1 MALQR
6 LKDFYQAT
14 NSNAFNELLK
24 QKVVVTE
31 KIAAASFHVRRGLD
45 GFEYYKSGNNEPMT
59 MVDRTLTSLYE
70 IGIKHFQS
78 LVKDTKLDMPTDWK
92 FGFDYLPE
100 ASVSSIQYDQTP
112 YNFMILSHIQVLS
125 NTGKVKKVL
134 TDPVVLTEWAAK
146 LEVQAP
152 SVVFDGIL
160 DEQQRKLL
168 VNLLATSNEAYTERF
183 ANESFTQYVYKMFN
197 PSAYKS
203 VLNEDLVKPID
214 GLVLSFIDS
223 TQIKAF
229 KLDDLKSESQTDARE
244 GSHMYQL
251 TMVDILEF
259 FSGYD
264 ITSIELT
271 ESAADK
277 RYIQLISAMY
287 NDYVKENATKYI
299 GVNFQPA
306 DFAKSEMFELNT
318 KWIENEKTLKHVE
331 NPMLAELFKIVLGS
345 FNKRKIKESSL
356 MNQTMIDQLNEII
369 DKIEE
374 HVYSETADENAIHTF
389 NTYMMHN
396 KIKTTKSNLNE
407 GLKVNYPDQGKEK
420 VNIFVGRFQPFTMG
434 HVKVLETLYKQNG
447 FPVVVFL
454 VKAAKAKKEDAI
466 KRPYDTETQIEMFKN
481 VQKEYKFLKD
491 VIVVPSAAIDV
502 MFNELRPKYEP
513 VLWGT
518 GTDRMKAYG
527 YMVNNDKYRE
537 ELGVLPEFEL
547 HEIQRGD
554 DDISA
559 TKVRAAL
566 ESGNEK
572 EFNKMTPSSLHSMFK
587 ELKEKLEKSLSLVE
601 AVETIDESE
610 ILTFEQFKQFSK

>member
-14 NSNAFNELLK
+14 NLNSFNEMLT
-24 QKVVVTE
+24 QRVVVTE
-31 KIAAASFHVRRGLD
+31 KIAAAAFHVRRGLES
-45 GFEYYKSGNNEPMT
+45 FEYYKSGNNDSMS

-70 IGIKHFQS
+70 TGIKHFQS
-78 LVKDTKLDMPTDWK
+78 LTNDVKLEMPTDWK

-100 ASVSSIQYDQTP
+100 ANVSTVEYDQTP
-112 YNFMILSHIQVLS
+112 YNFMILSHIQVLN

-134 TDPVVLTEWAAK
+134 TDPIILKEWANK

-160 DEQQRKLL
+160 DEQQKKML
-168 VNLLATSNEAYTERF
+168 TSILSTSSEEFARRF
-183 ANESFTQYVYKMFN
+183 TNESFTQYAYKMFN
-197 PSAYKS
+197 PAAYKS
-203 VLNEDLVKPID
+203 VLNEDLLKPID
-214 GLVLSFIDS
+214 GLVLSFVDS
-223 TQIKAF
+223 TQIKSF
-229 KLDDLKSESQTDARE
+229 KLDDLKIESNIDSRE
-244 GSHMYQL
+244 GSHTYQL
-251 TMVDILEF
+251 TMVDVLEF
-259 FSGYD
+259 FSSYD
-264 ITSIELT
+264 ISSIELT

-277 RYIQLISAMY
+277 RYIQLISEMY
-287 NDYVKENATKYI
+287 NDYVKENAPKYV

-306 DFAKSEMFELNT
+306 DFAKSSLFELNT
-318 KWIENEKTLKHVE
+318 KWIENEKTLTYVE
-331 NPMLAELFKIVLGS
+331 NSMLAELFKIILGS

-369 DKIEE
+369 DKIENRIYE
-374 HVYSETADENAIHTF
+374 KITDENMIHTF
-389 NTYMMHN
+389 NTYMSHN

-407 GLKVNYPDQGKEK
+407 ALKINHPEQGKEK

-434 HVKVLETLYKQNG
+434 HVKVLETLYKKNG

-454 VKAAKAKKEDAI
+454 VKAAKVKKEDAI
-466 KRPYDTETQIEMFKN
+466 KRPYDTETQIEMFN
-481 VQKEYKFLKD
+481 RVQKEYKFLKD
-491 VIVVPSAAIDV
+491 VIVVPSAAIDT
-502 MFNELRPKYEP
+502 MFNELRPGYEP

-527 YMVNNDKYRE
+527 FMVNNDKYRD

-566 ESGNEK
+566 ESDDAK
-572 EFNKMTPSSLHSMFK
+572 EFNKMTPSSMHPMFK
-587 ELKEKLEKSLSLVE
+587 ELKEKLEKSLSVIE
-601 AVETIDESE
+601 STENSE
-610 ILTFEQFKQFSK
+610 ILTFEEFKQING

>member
-14 NSNAFNELLK
+14 NSNAFNEMLK

-31 KIAAASFHVRRGLD
+31 KIAAASFHVRRGVD
-45 GFEYYKSGNNEPMT
+45 GFEYFKSGNSEPMS

-70 IGIKHFQS
+70 TGIRHFQA
-78 LVKDTKLDMPTDWK
+78 LVKNTKLEMPTDWK

-100 ASVSSIQYDQTP
+100 TSVSSIQYDQTP

-134 TDPVVLTEWAAK
+134 TDPVVLNEWAAK

-152 SVVFDGIL
+152 SVVFEGIL
-160 DEQQRKLL
+160 DESQKNLL
-168 VNLLATSNEAYTERF
+168 VNLLSTSNEAYTERF
-183 ANESFTQYVYKMFN
+183 ATESFTQYVYKMFN
-197 PSAYKS
+197 PAAYKS
-203 VLNEDLVKPID
+203 VLNEDLIKPID
-214 GLVLSFIDS
+214 GLVISFIDS
-223 TQIKAF
+223 TQIKSF
-229 KLDDLKSESQTDARE
+229 KLDDLKAESNAEARE

-259 FSGYD
+259 FSNYS
-264 ITSIELT
+264 IEAIELT
-271 ESAADK
+271 EAAADK

-306 DFAKSEMFELNT
+306 DFAKSEVFELNT

-331 NPMLAELFKIVLGS
+331 NPMLAELFKIILGS

-374 HVYSETADENAIHTF
+374 HIYSEVTDENAIHNF
-389 NTYMMHN
+389 NTYMLHN

-407 GLKVNYPDQGKEK
+407 ALKVDHPEQGKEK
-420 VNIFVGRFQPFTMG
+420 VNIFVGRFQPFTLG
-434 HVKVLETLYKQNG
+434 HVKVLETLYKKNG

-466 KRPYDTETQIEMFKN
+466 KRPYDTETQIEMFN
-481 VQKEYKFLKD
+481 HVQKEFKFLKD

-502 MFNELRPKYEP
+502 MFNQLRPKYEP

-537 ELGVLPEFEL
+537 ELGVLPEFQL

-566 ESGNEK
+566 ESGDAK

-601 AVETIDESE
+601 AVETFEESE
-610 ILTFEQFKQFSK
+610 ILTFEQFKQFNN

>member
-14 NSNAFNELLK
+14 NSNTFNELLK

-152 SVVFDGIL
+152 SVVFEGIL

-168 VNLLATSNEAYTERF
+168 VNLLATSNEAYAERF

-197 PSAYKS
+197 PAAYKS

-223 TQIKAF
+223 TQIKSF
-229 KLDDLKSESQTDARE
+229 KLDDLKAESQSETRE

-264 ITSIELT
+264 ISAIELT
-271 ESAADK
+271 ESAPDK

-287 NDYVKENATKYI
+287 NDYVKENATKYV

-318 KWIENEKTLKHVE
+318 KWIENEKTLTYVE

-374 HVYSETADENAIHTF
+374 HIFAETTDENAIYNF
-389 NTYMMHN
+389 NTYMLHN

-407 GLKVNYPDQGKEK
+407 ALKVNHTEQGKEK

-466 KRPYDTETQIEMFKN
+466 KRPYDTETQIEMFKH

-554 DDISA
+554 DDVSA

-566 ESGNEK
+566 ESGDEK

-601 AVETIDESE
+601 AVETFEESE
-610 ILTFEQFKQFSK
+610 ILTFEQFKQFNK